1 MGIAN
6 DADKTLF
13 IGNLDLRVTEELLFE
28 LFLQA
33 GPLLVVK
40 IPKDKD
46 GKSKQFAFV
55 HFKHVESV
63 HYGKDLLNGIQL
75 YGKAIKIQFR
85 SGSVHESREGNPQSQ
100 NSAASHTPYNSNQFS
115 NNRFGRGMDNTGTPI
130 FATPQP
136 VQRSFSSPDSLQR
149 QVLINNMWQQQARG
163 GQQNYSPSMQQPN
176 TNNRSTLQQSYR
188 GMPSNQQATP
198 QNYSTAVQPRS
209 TSPNSRMMRHSE
221 KSSLGTHR
229 QQAHSS
235 YRSDN
240 GNFTRDA
247 HFQDHSPARDAHF
260 QDHSPD
266 QYYRGNREPEFQQ
279 DQSSHHNRSWEY
291 DYRRE
296 QSRGSRRR
304 NWQ

>member
-1 MGIAN
+1 MGVSS

-13 IGNLDLRVTEELLFE
+13 VGNLDQRVTEELLFE

-33 GPLLVVK
+33 GPLLAVK

-75 YGKAIKIQFR
+75 HGKAIKIQFR
-85 SGSVHESREGNPQSQ
+85 SGSIHESREGSPQSP
-100 NSAASHTPYNSNQFS
+100 NSTASLSPYNSNQFS
-115 NNRFGRGMDNTGTPI
+115 NNRFGRGMDNIGSPI

-149 QVLINNMWQQQARG
+149 QVMMNNMWQQHARG
-163 GQQNYSPSMQQPN
+163 GQQNYSSSMQQSN
-176 TNNRSTLQQSYR
+176 ANNRSTQQQPYRGAPSSQQS
-188 GMPSNQQATP
+188 TP
-198 QNYSTAVQPRS
+198 PNYNTPVQPRS
-209 TSPNSRMMRHSE
+209 SSPNSRITWQSE
-221 KSSLGTHR
+221 KSSSGGHR

-235 YRSDN
+235 YRSDD
-240 GNFTRDA
+240 GHFTRDG
-247 HFQDHSPARDAHF
+247 HF

-266 QYYRGNREPEFQQ
+266 QHYRGSREPESQH
-279 DQSSHHNRSWEY
+279 DQSSHHNRSWDY

-296 QSRGSRRR
+296 PARGSRRR

>member
-1 MGIAN
+1 MGVSN

-13 IGNLDLRVTEELLFE
+13 IGNLDQRVTEELLFE

-33 GPLLVVK
+33 GPLLAVK

-100 NSAASHTPYNSNQFS
+100 NSAATHAPYNSNQFS
-115 NNRFGRGMDNTGTPI
+115 NNRFGRGMDNTGSPI

-149 QVLINNMWQQQARG
+149 QVLINNMWQQHARG
-163 GQQNYSPSMQQPN
+163 GQQNYSSSMQQPN
-176 TNNRSTLQQSYR
+176 ANNRSTVQQPYR
-188 GMPSNQQATP
+188 GMPSNQQTTP
-198 QNYSTAVQPRS
+198 PNYSTSVQPRS
-209 TSPNSRMMRHSE
+209 SSPNSRMTWQSE

-235 YRSDN
+235 YRSDD
-240 GNFTRDA
+240 GHFTRDA
-247 HFQDHSPARDAHF
+247 HFQDHS
-260 QDHSPD
+260 QDQH
-266 QYYRGNREPEFQQ
+266 YRGNREPEFQH
-279 DQSSHHNRSWEY
+279 DQSSHHSRSWEY
-291 DYRRE
+291 DYRKE
-296 QSRGSRRR
+296 HARGNRHR